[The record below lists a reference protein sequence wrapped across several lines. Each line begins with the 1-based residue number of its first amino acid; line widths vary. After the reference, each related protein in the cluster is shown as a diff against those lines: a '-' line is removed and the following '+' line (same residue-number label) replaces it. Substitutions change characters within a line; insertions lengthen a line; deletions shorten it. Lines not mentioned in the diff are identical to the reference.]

1 MADAAYLAA
10 CAVKGEVPDSG
21 RVSEMDLTAL
31 YQAAE
36 RHNLTAVAAMAL
48 ESAGIRQEPFLQAE
62 GKAIRKAAAFDLERA
77 DVLAALEEA
86 GIRYMPL
93 KGCILKDHYPRLGM
107 RQMADI
113 DILIDPERREDVQR
127 IMEGRGYTSELLPY
141 SAHDTYQK
149 PPVFNFEMHRLLFTV
164 LSGEK
169 LYLYFRNIWDRVI
182 KDADN
187 AYGYHLSPE
196 DFYLHMIAHEYKH
209 YSGGGTGLRSLL
221 DTWVYLLH
229 MGESMD
235 RAYLAGELEKLEL
248 TDFEKTNRELAQKV
262 FDGGTMT
269 KADEEMLDYILS
281 SGTYGTVIHSA
292 DKIIARKGRMGYLLV
307 RAFPPLQVMH
317 AMYPVLDRW
326 PILLPLC
333 WLRRLFNAWKHKRNK
348 VRIQLRAAF
357 RR

>member
-31 YQAAE
+31 YQATE
-36 RHNLTAVAAMAL
+36 RHTLTAVAAMAL

-127 IMEGRGYTSELLPY
+127 IMEEKGYTSKLMPHG
-141 SAHDTYQK
+141 AHDTYQK
-149 PPVFNFEMHRLLFTV
+149 PPVFNFEMHRMLF
-164 LSGEK
+164 SIRNGEK
-169 LYLYFRNIWDRVI
+169 LYHYFRNIWDRVI
-182 KDADN
+182 KDGDN
-187 AYGYHLSPE
+187 AFGCHLSPE
-196 DFYLHMIAHEYKH
+196 DFYLHLVAHEYKH

-221 DTWVYLLH
+221 DTWVYLRH

-248 TDFEKTNRELAQKV
+248 TDFEKANRELARKV
-262 FDGGTMT
+262 FEGEALT
-269 KADEEMLDYILS
+269 KTEEEMLDYIIA
-281 SGTYGTVIHSA
+281 SGTYGTEKHKAENQVTEQ
-292 DKIIARKGRMGYLLV
+292 GRTGYLLE
-307 RAFPPLQVMH
+307 RAFPPMQVMQ

-333 WLRRLFNAWKHKRNK
+333 WLRRLSNAWKHKRNK

-357 RR
+357 HR